1 MRDGGRAKRGEYKK
15 TSDLIR
21 SFVLFPS
28 LHDIFCFLSLP
39 FFSTRREN
47 FPRFAPS
54 PPPPLSPPYPGI
66 CKRREIHAETNRK
79 SKTPLF
85 SFSFFWPPG
94 G

>member
-54 PPPPLSPPYPGI
+54 LPPPPLPPLPRYMQK
-66 CKRREIHAETNRK
+66 KRNTRRNK
-79 SKTPLF
+79 
-85 SFSFFWPPG
+85 
-94 G
+94 